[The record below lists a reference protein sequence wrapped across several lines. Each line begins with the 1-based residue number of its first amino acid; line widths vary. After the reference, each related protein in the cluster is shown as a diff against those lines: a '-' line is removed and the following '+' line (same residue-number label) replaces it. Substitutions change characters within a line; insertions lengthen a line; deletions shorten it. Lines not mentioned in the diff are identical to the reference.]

1 MAFDYSPG
9 GVVSRTYRFDL
20 LSYFMDIGYVV
31 IYKRGSNEYVLPLM
45 PWREGDW
52 KYILVF
58 TRCYAISDSPFIS
71 DCGEL
76 RADTDRCAA
85 EALKIPVDKADE
97 IYAELSVEKVAHLP
111 FGSEMDDI
119 KEYVEHVNGELARLL
134 REFITTIDDSV
145 GNDEVEEVVKYY
157 LERKTT
163 GWIPLRGVWFR
174 FRNGYLEVVDE
185 GEWPLD
191 CYKRELMRRLSEEFG
206 EEVAEKMVEKEPGIY
221 VKYASFKV
229 HPMIIEARV
238 PMNIPS
244 IEMAREVRKTMT
256 SLTKLINKYGKY
268 ISEGGGGG

>member
-1 MAFDYSPG
+1 MPTLFDYSSD
-9 GVVSRTYRFDL
+9 GVVSRTYIFDL
-20 LSYFMDIGYVV
+20 LSYFMDAGYVV
-31 IYKRGSNEYVLPLM
+31 IYDSGHNKYVLPLM

-58 TRCYAISDSPFIS
+58 TRCYAISDSSFIS

-76 RADTDRCAA
+76 RIATDRCAA

-119 KEYVEHVNGELARLL
+119 REFEKHVNGELARLL

-157 LERKTT
+157 LERRTT
-163 GWIPLRGVWFR
+163 GWILLRGVWFR

-191 CYKRELMRRLSEEFG
+191 CYKRELKKWLSEELG
-206 EEVAEKMVEKEPGIY
+206 EEVAEEMVEKEPSVP
-221 VKYASFKV
+221 VKNVSFKV
-229 HPMIIEARV
+229 YPMIIDARV
-238 PMNIPS
+238 PMSMPS

-256 SLTKLINKYGKY
+256 SLTKLVNKYSKY
-268 ISEGGGGG
+268 ISEGEG

>member
-9 GVVSRTYRFDL
+9 GVVSRAYVFDL
-20 LSYFMDIGYVV
+20 LSYFMDAGYVV
-31 IYKRGSNEYVLPLM
+31 IYQRGGTEYVLPLM

-58 TRCYAISDSPFIS
+58 TRCYAISDSPFMS

-76 RADTDRCAA
+76 RAATDRCAA
-85 EALKIPVDKADE
+85 EALNIPVDKADE

-119 KEYVEHVNGELARLL
+119 KEYVAHVNGELARLL

-145 GNDEVEEVVKYY
+145 GNDEVEDVVKYY
-157 LERKTT
+157 LERRTT

-185 GEWPLD
+185 GEWPIE
-191 CYKRELMRRLSEEFG
+191 CYKRELKRRLSEEFG
-206 EEVAEKMVEKEPGIY
+206 EEVAEKMVEKEPGVP
-221 VKYASFKV
+221 VKNVSFRV
-229 HPMIIEARV
+229 YPMIIEARV

-244 IEMAREVRKTMT
+244 IEMAREVRKAMT
-256 SLTKLINKYGKY
+256 SLTKLVNKYGKY

>member
-9 GVVSRTYRFDL
+9 GVVSRAYVFDL
-20 LSYFMDIGYVV
+20 LSYFMDAGYVV
-31 IYKRGSNEYVLPLM
+31 IYQRGGTEYVLPLM

-58 TRCYAISDSPFIS
+58 TRCYAISDSPFIR

-76 RADTDRCAA
+76 RVATDRCAA

-119 KEYVEHVNGELARLL
+119 KEYVAHVNGELARLL

-157 LERKTT
+157 LERRTT

-185 GEWPLD
+185 GEWPIE
-191 CYKRELMRRLSEEFG
+191 CYK
-206 EEVAEKMVEKEPGIY
+206 
-221 VKYASFKV
+221 
-229 HPMIIEARV
+229 
-238 PMNIPS
+238 
-244 IEMAREVRKTMT
+244 
-256 SLTKLINKYGKY
+256 
-268 ISEGGGGG
+268 